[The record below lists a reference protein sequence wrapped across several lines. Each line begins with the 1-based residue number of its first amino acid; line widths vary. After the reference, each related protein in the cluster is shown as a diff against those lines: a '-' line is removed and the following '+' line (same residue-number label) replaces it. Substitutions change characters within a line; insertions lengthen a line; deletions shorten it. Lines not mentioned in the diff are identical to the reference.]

1 MDVFAFRNHIIEDYA
16 RFSRSFTK
24 LRAEDIQRYVDQAY
38 AEGCFWPAPLIHLN
52 PNFVPGKTI
61 DQLVTEGVLEPEC
74 QHIFRTGKG
83 EGCPGRSLRLH
94 RHQEEAVRLAQN
106 GTSYVLTTGTGSG
119 KSLAYFIPIVHDVL
133 KRRRQGDAAKGV
145 AAIVVYPM
153 NALCNSQLEE
163 LEKFLSRGYE
173 PGREPVTYARYTG
186 QESKEERQAIAANPP
201 DILLTNYVML
211 ELLMTRQNP
220 EDLAVMQGAAGLRFL
235 VLDELHTYRGRQ
247 GADVALLVRRVRQRL
262 NPRLQC
268 VGTSATMASE
278 GTAADR
284 NQVVATLASRLFG
297 NEVKAA
303 YLITETLE
311 RVTPDSVPTDPAT
324 LAAAL
329 AAGVPDNATYDNL
342 KRHPIAA
349 WIEIRLGL
357 EREGGP
363 PDGKWVRMTK
373 PLTLQQAAARLAQ
386 ESGAD
391 PKVGE
396 DYLARFLLRAYSTT
410 DADGRALFAFR
421 LHQFIAGAGDLY
433 STLEAPGV
441 RFLTLNGQ
449 QYQPGERDKRLFN
462 ACFCRECGQEY
473 FPVWATLAAGRPA
486 KFDPR
491 DLSERAHDSD
501 ELQYGYFLPDP
512 DGRFDAD
519 NLDNYPEDWLE
530 PGDTPRLKA
539 HFRKHRPL
547 AVTVEPAGQV
557 ATGGLAGWYIPTS
570 FRFCL
575 QCGASYA
582 GSVRS
587 DLTKLSSLSSEG
599 RSSATTVLTLAA
611 LRYLLS
617 AATDL
622 NPTAKKLLG
631 FTDNRQDA
639 SLQAGHFNDFIQILL
654 LRGALLAA
662 IRAAPDGVLTDAVL
676 TQQVQHYLH
685 LIPQDFAANPE
696 ATGPKAKAVEA
707 ALRDVLGYRLYY
719 DLRRG
724 WRFTNPNLEQLGL
737 LQITYAA
744 LADCCTDA
752 AVWAACPPLLAS
764 ATPDQRQALARELLE
779 ALRRN
784 LCIKTLYLDRA
795 HQEQSRNRSFTL
807 LREPWGFTEDDQMFS
822 ARVMVPRPITPT
834 TKAAE
839 LIYALSFRS
848 QFGQLVKRPSTWGT
862 ANPHYPK
869 KFTEA
874 DYNELVDALLGALTR
889 YGLVEPIAI
898 NRQLTGYRLDGSVLE
913 WRAGDP
919 ADTERTN
926 PFFRDLYDNVAALL
940 GAADRFIHQLEAREH
955 TAQVDGDTRE
965 QREQAFRE
973 AKLPVLFCSPT
984 MELGVDIAALNTVYL
999 RNVPPTPANYAQR
1012 SGRAGRS
1019 GQPAL
1024 VLTYCAAK
1032 SPHDQYFFQD
1042 PTRMVA
1048 GAVNAPTL
1056 DLANEAL
1063 LRSHLQAT
1071 WLAETGAR
1079 LEPAIKEN
1087 LDLTQGEDLPLRAD
1101 LVASLDNPK
1110 ARERAG
1116 RRAVAILAT
1125 LANELTPSVAPWYT
1139 DAWLERVIAGAY
1151 RRLDE
1156 AFDRWRSL
1164 FRATARQMNEAHAIQ
1179 MNHAVGEQERKE
1191 AEQRYN
1197 EARLQHNLL
1206 LETPPTLNS
1215 DFYTYRYLAS
1225 QEFLP
1230 GYNFPRLPLMAFIPG
1245 RREKIGRDAFLSRP
1259 RFLGLAEF
1267 GPRSIIY
1274 HEGSTYRVR
1283 KAILGVR
1290 DEASVTTSARLPV
1303 RTARLC
1309 PACGYAHF
1317 DQEQDYERCVNCKAL
1332 LQGGRYLDNL
1342 YRIDQVSTR
1351 RATRITSDEEERQRQ
1366 GYETLTTLRF
1376 AHDNGVIQALTA
1388 DYREGGEALLT
1399 VRYGPA
1405 ATLWRV
1411 NLGWRRRKHKSIYGF
1426 NLDVVTGDWAK
1437 DEQAPE
1443 DADDGSVVA
1452 GKVIQRITPFVED
1465 RKNCLLLTPARS
1477 LSSAVFTTLQ
1487 YALKRGIEGVFQLEN
1502 SELAVEALPD
1512 SETPNAILFYEAAEG
1527 GAGVLTRLASDLTAL
1542 PRVARKALE
1551 LCHYQSPSGQWAAP
1565 ADLANQDDDC
1575 EAGCYRCLL
1584 SYTNQPQHGVIDRR
1598 HPEVLD
1604 LLCRLTRCTAKRGR
1618 AGQSADEQWEELNR
1632 LSVSSLERTWL
1643 DTIARCG
1650 YHLPDR
1656 AQPLL
1661 SAYGTQPDFAYT
1673 AIPALIYIDG
1683 PHHETDPQ
1691 RQLDEAITERLEDA
1705 GYTVIRFPREQSA
1718 WPALFAEY
1726 AFVFGPGTRQP

>member
-1 MDVFAFRNHIIEDYA
+1 MDVFAFRNHVIEDYA
-16 RFSRSFTK
+16 RFSRSFTT

-38 AEGCFWPAPLIHLN
+38 AEGRFWPAPLIQLN

-61 DQLVTEGVLEPEC
+61 DELVAEGMLETEC
-74 QHIFRTGKG
+74 QSIFRVGKG
-83 EGCPGRSLRLH
+83 EGRPGKPLRLH
-94 RHQEEAVRLAQN
+94 CHQEEAIRLA
-106 GTSYVLTTGTGSG
+106 GGGASYVLTTGTGSG
-119 KSLAYFIPIVHDVL
+119 KSLSYFIPIVHDVL
-133 KRRRQGDAAKGV
+133 KRHRQGDSAKGV
-145 AAIVVYPM
+145 TAIVVYPM

-173 PGREPVTYARYTG
+173 PGQEPVTYARYTG
-186 QESKEERQAIAANPP
+186 QESQEKRQAIAANPP
-201 DILLTNYVML
+201 AILLTNYVML
-211 ELLMTRQNP
+211 ELLMTRQDP
-220 EDLAVMQGAAGLRFL
+220 TDLAVMQGAVGLRFL

-268 VGTSATMASE
+268 IGTSATMASE
-278 GTAADR
+278 GAAADW
-284 NQVVATLASRLFG
+284 NQTVAVLASRLFG
-297 NEVKAA
+297 AEVKSQHI
-303 YLITETLE
+303 ITETLE
-311 RVTPDSVPTDPAT
+311 RVTPDSVPTDPAA

-329 AAGVPDNATYDNL
+329 AAGIPDSATYEDL
-342 KRHPIAA
+342 KRHPLAA
-349 WIEIRLGL
+349 WIETRLGL
-357 EREGGP
+357 EREGGQ
-363 PDGKWVRMTK
+363 PDGKWVRLTR
-373 PLTLQQAAARLAQ
+373 PLTIQQAAARLAE
-386 ESGAD
+386 ESGVALN
-391 PKVGE
+391 VGE
-396 DYLARFLLRAYSTT
+396 KYLTHFLLRAYVTT
-410 DADGRALFAFR
+410 DADGQALFAFR

-433 STLEAPGV
+433 STLEAPGT

-462 ACFCRECGQEY
+462 AAFCRECGQEY
-473 FPVWATLAAGRPA
+473 FPVWATLAAGRPTQ
-486 KFDPR
+486 FEPR

-530 PGDTPRLKA
+530 AGDIPRLKP
-539 HFRKHRPL
+539 HFRKHRPV
-547 AVTVEPAGQV
+547 AVTVDPAGQV
-557 ATGGLAGWYIPTS
+557 ATGGLPGWYIPTS

-575 QCGASYA
+575 QCGVVYD

-599 RSSATTVLTLAA
+599 RSSATTVLTLSA

-617 AATDL
+617 SAADL

-662 IRAAPDGVLTDAVL
+662 IRAAPGGVLTDAVL
-676 TQQVQHYLH
+676 TQQVQQHLQ

-696 ATGPKAKAVEA
+696 ATGPKARHTEA
-707 ALRDVLGYRLYY
+707 ALRDMLGYRLYY

-737 LQITYAA
+737 LQITYDS
-744 LADCCTDA
+744 LADCCADDMA
-752 AVWAACPPLLAS
+752 WADCPPLLAS
-764 ATPDQRQALARELLE
+764 ATPDQRQVLARELLE
-779 ALRRN
+779 AMRRN

-795 HQEQSRNRSFTL
+795 YQEQIRNRSFTL
-807 LREPWGFTEDDQMFS
+807 LREPWGFTEDDQLDS
-822 ARVMVPRPITPT
+822 APVMVPRPVTQT
-834 TKAAE
+834 TRATE
-839 LIYALSFRS
+839 SVYALSSRS
-848 QFGQLVKRPSTWGT
+848 QFGRRVKRPSTWGT
-862 ANPHYPK
+862 DNPHYPK

-874 DYNELVDALLGALTR
+874 DYNDLVDALLRVLTR
-889 YGLVEPIAI
+889 YGLVEPVNV

-913 WRAGDP
+913 WREGDP
-919 ADTERTN
+919 ADTERAN
-926 PFFRDLYDNVAALL
+926 PFFRALYDNVAALL

-1048 GAVNAPTL
+1048 GAVNAPSL

-1071 WLAETGAR
+1071 WLAETGTR

-1087 LDLTQGEDLPLRAD
+1087 LDLTQGDALPLRAE
-1101 LVASLDNPK
+1101 LVASLDNPR

-1116 RRAVAILAT
+1116 QRAVAILAT
-1125 LANELTPSVAPWYT
+1125 LADELTPQVAPWYT

-1164 FRATARQMNEAHAIQ
+1164 FRATARQMNEAHALQ

-1197 EARLQHNLL
+1197 EARIQHNLL
-1206 LETPPTLNS
+1206 LETQPTLNS

-1225 QEFLP
+1225 QELLP

-1274 HEGSTYRVR
+1274 HEGSTYRVK

-1290 DEASVTTSARLPV
+1290 DEESVTTSARLPV

-1317 DQEQDYERCVNCKAL
+1317 DQEQNYERCVNCRDL
-1332 LQGGRYLDNL
+1332 LNGGRYLDNL

-1376 AHDNGVIQALTA
+1376 AHDNGVLQVVTA
-1388 DYREGGEALLT
+1388 DYREGCDALLT

-1426 NLDVVTGDWAK
+1426 NIDVVTGDWAK

-1465 RKNCLLLTPARS
+1465 RKNCLLITPVRS
-1477 LSSAVFTTLQ
+1477 LSPPVFTTLQ

-1502 SELAVEALPD
+1502 SELAVETLPD
-1512 SETPNAILFYEAAEG
+1512 SDTPNAILFYEAAEG
-1527 GAGVLTRLASDLTAL
+1527 GAGVLARLASDLAAL
-1542 PRVARKALE
+1542 PLVARKALE
-1551 LCHYQSPSGQWAAP
+1551 LCHYQSRSGQWAAP
-1565 ADLANQDDDC
+1565 EDLANQDDDC

-1584 SYTNQPQHGVIDRR
+1584 SYTNQPQHRVIDRR

-1604 LLCRLTRCTAKRGR
+1604 LLCRLTRCAGEWGR
-1618 AGQSADEQWEELNR
+1618 AGQSADDQLKELKR
-1632 LSVSSLERTWL
+1632 LSISSLEQVWL
-1643 DTIARCG
+1643 DHVKRHG

-1661 SAYGTQPDFAYT
+1661 SDYGTQPDFAYT

-1683 PHHETDPQ
+1683 PHHDTDRQ
-1691 RQLDEAITERLEDA
+1691 QQLDDAITERLENA
-1705 GYTVIRFPREQSA
+1705 GYTVIRFPREPGA

-1726 AFVFGPGTRQP
+1726 AFVFGQGTRQP